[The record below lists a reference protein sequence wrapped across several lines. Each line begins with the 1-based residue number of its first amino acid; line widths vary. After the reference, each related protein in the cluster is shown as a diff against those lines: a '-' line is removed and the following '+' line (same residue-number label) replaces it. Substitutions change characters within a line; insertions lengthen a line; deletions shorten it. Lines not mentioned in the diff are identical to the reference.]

1 MKNLIVEIQQR
12 ANAAIAA
19 AFGSSLSDAALLTAD
34 VTQSTQLQFGHYQCN
49 SALKIGKALGMSP
62 RQAAEKIVEK
72 MDRMTLQGAA
82 MIERLE
88 VAGPGFINITLASP
102 FLSSLVDQVTIDPRC
117 GVALP
122 EKRERVIVEFSSP
135 NIAKE
140 LHVGHLRSTIIGDA
154 LARLFEFLGHD
165 VLRLNHIGDW
175 GTQFGM
181 LITYMKECVPDVL
194 SGKTSTTL
202 PSLMQ
207 WYRESKKRFD
217 EDPEFKKRAQLQVV
231 GLQSGESDALDA
243 WKMICAISRR
253 AFQEIYNLLDIKLVE
268 RGESFYN
275 PFLKD
280 VVADLEKKGLVVVSE
295 GAKCIFLEGFV
306 SRDGSA
312 QPMIIEKSDGGFN
325 YATTDMAA
333 IRHRIQEERADR
345 IVVVTDAGQSLHFA
359 MILKAAELAG
369 YLDPHRVRVDHVP
382 FGVVLGPDGKKFKTR
397 SGDTEKLIDL
407 LLEAVNH
414 AKKIME
420 ERLPDLKGEELE
432 RSAQILGIDAL
443 KYADLSCHRIKDY
456 LFSYERMLKFEGN
469 TAAFLLYAYVRIQG
483 IKRKVGKDVAQLK
496 KTEHVHLEHPSEIAL
511 GLHLLQFGE
520 VLEMMS
526 RDLLPNRLCDYLYAL
541 AEKFHAFFRDCRV
554 EGSEQESS
562 RLLLC
567 EASARI
573 LEKGLEILGL
583 KTLERM

>member
-1 MKNLIVEIQQR
+1 MHTLITEIQKR
-12 ANAAIAA
+12 ASAAIAA
-19 AFGSSLSDAALLTAD
+19 AFGPSLSDASLLTAE

-49 SALKIGKALGMSP
+49 SALKIGKTLGMAP
-62 RQAAEKIVEK
+62 RLAAEKIVEHFDK
-72 MDRMTLQGAA
+72 GDA

-88 VAGPGFINITLASP
+88 IAGPGFINITLSTA
-102 FLSSLVDQVTIDPRC
+102 FLSSSLDVIVDDARC
-117 GVALP
+117 GVGLP
-122 EKRERVIVEFSSP
+122 EKKERVIVEFSSP

-181 LITYMKECVPDVL
+181 LITYMKDWVPDVL
-194 SGKTSTTL
+194 SGAKSTTL
-202 PSLMQ
+202 PDLMH

-217 EDPEFKKRAQLQVV
+217 EDSEFKKRSQLQVV
-231 GLQSGESDALDA
+231 SLQGGEPDALNA
-243 WKMICAISRR
+243 WKMICAISRK
-253 AFQEIYNLLDIKLVE
+253 AFQEIYDLLDVKLVE

-275 PFLKD
+275 PYLKE
-280 VVADLEKKGLVVVSE
+280 VVADLEKKGLIVESE

-306 SRDGSA
+306 SREGTA
-312 QPMIIEKSDGGFN
+312 LPMIIEKSDGGFN

-333 IRHRIQEERADR
+333 IRHRIQEEKVDR
-345 IVVVTDAGQSLHFA
+345 IVIVTDAGQSQHFA
-359 MILKAAELAG
+359 MIFKAAELAG
-369 YLDPHRVRVDHVP
+369 YLNPDKVRMDHVP

-397 SGDTEKLIDL
+397 SGETEKLIDL
-407 LLEAVNH
+407 LFEAISH
-414 AKKIME
+414 AKKMMQ
-420 ERLPDLKGEELE
+420 ERLPDLSSEELE

-443 KYADLSCHRIKDY
+443 KYADLSGHRIKDY

-483 IKRKVGKDVAQLK
+483 IKRKVGKDVTLLK
-496 KTEHVHLEHPSEIAL
+496 KSERMHLEHPSEIVL

-567 EASARI
+567 EAASRV
-573 LEKGLEILGL
+573 LEKGLHILGL
-583 KTLERM
+583 KTLDKM